1 MKKEHCMLLTGRTR
15 QKIAPESSLVSAI
28 ISKILA
34 VAIER
39 HASKV
44 TSLTVKIG
52 ALSHISPTQL
62 REHFIHAAHGTIAEE
77 AQLNIE
83 VLTDITDPLAQ
94 EVLLESINI
103 A

>member
-1 MKKEHCMLLTGRTR
+1 MH
-15 QKIAPESSLVSAI
+15 ESPLVSAL

-34 VAIER
+34 VATEQ
-39 HASKV
+39 HASKII
-44 TSLTVKIG
+44 SLTVKIG

-83 VLTDITDPLAQ
+83 ALTDTTDPLAQ
-94 EVLLESINI
+94 EVLLESIDI

>member
-1 MKKEHCMLLTGRTR
+1 MH
-15 QKIAPESSLVSAI
+15 ESPLVSAL

-34 VAIER
+34 VATEQ
-39 HASKV
+39 HASKII
-44 TSLTVKIG
+44 SLTVKIG
-52 ALSHISPTQL
+52 ALSHISPTRL

-83 VLTDITDPLAQ
+83 ALTDTTDPLAQ
-94 EVLLESINI
+94 EVLLESIDI